1 MAMATFFPAV
11 VEGSS
16 TEGYGAD
23 VLGTGV
29 DGSGAT
35 VHDALVNAAEVLQ
48 EVIDDLAASG
58 EPIPSPGRVTHH
70 DAARGTVALLQA
82 RVPAEAA

>member
-1 MAMATFFPAV
+1 MATFFPAV

-16 TEGYGAD
+16 TEGYGAE

-29 DGSGAT
+29 NGSGAT
-35 VHDALVNAAEVLQ
+35 LHDALLKAAEVLQ
-48 EVIDDLAASG
+48 EVIDDLAASA
-58 EPIPSPGRVTHH
+58 EPLPAPGRVTDH

-82 RVPAEAA
+82 RLPAAAA

>member
-1 MAMATFFPAV
+1 MATFFAAV
-11 VEGSS
+11 VEGCDA
-16 TEGYGAD
+16 EGYGAE

-29 DGSGAT
+29 NGSGAT

-58 EPIPSPGRVTHH
+58 ESIPSPVRVTDH

>member
-1 MAMATFFPAV
+1 MATFFPAV
-11 VEGSS
+11 VEGSDA
-16 TEGYGAD
+16 EGYGAE

-29 DGSGAT
+29 NGSGAT

-58 EPIPSPGRVTHH
+58 EPIPAPVRVTDH

>member
-1 MAMATFFPAV
+1 MPTFFPAV
-11 VEGSS
+11 VEGSDA
-16 TEGYGAD
+16 EGYGAE

-29 DGSGAT
+29 NGAGAT

-48 EVIDDLAASG
+48 EVIDDLATSG
-58 EPIPSPGRVTHH
+58 EPIPSPGRVTDH